1 MNGEWRLALRT
12 FVTIA
17 VRSGLQVAAL
27 FIPAASWNWPAA
39 WTLVAITIVG
49 SLISAAFL
57 WVENK
62 ALLRERMSSP
72 VHAGQ
77 PLIDKVLLVAFMA
90 IFIGVLV
97 ISSVDVWHWQTH
109 EIALTPPMPVFV
121 CYAGLGLVLAGPV
134 VWIATLRAN
143 AFASQV
149 VKLQSERDHHVI
161 YTGPYGVVRHPM
173 YTGIL
178 MTLVGQPLW
187 LGSWAGFAVALI
199 GVVVMG
205 TRAVLEERFLSG
217 SLPGYGAYCAK
228 VRYRLLPGI
237 W

>member
-1 MNGEWRLALRT
+1 MALRT

-17 VRSGLQVAAL
+17 VRSGLQAAAL
-27 FIPAASWNWPAA
+27 FVPAASWNWPAA
-39 WTLVAITIVG
+39 WTLLCITIVG
-49 SLISAAFL
+49 SFISAAFL
-57 WVENK
+57 WAENK
-62 ALLRERMSSP
+62 DLLRERMSSP

-77 PLIDKVLLVAFMA
+77 PLIDKVLLLSFMA
-90 IFIGVLV
+90 IFICALV
-97 ISSVDVWHWQTH
+97 ISSVDVWHWQT
-109 EIALTPPMPVFV
+109 AAMTMMPAFV
-121 CYAGLGLVLAGPV
+121 CYSGLALVLAGPA

-161 YTGPYGVVRHPM
+161 DTGPYGLVRHPM

-187 LGSWAGFAVALI
+187 LGSWAGFAVALV
-199 GVVVMG
+199 GVGVMAG
-205 TRAVLEERFLSG
+205 RAVLEERFLSG
-217 SLPGYGAYCAK
+217 SLQGYEAYCAK
-228 VRYRLLPGI
+228 VRYRLLPGV

>member
-1 MNGEWRLALRT
+1 MNGDRRLALRT
-12 FVTIA
+12 FITIA

-27 FIPAASWNWPAA
+27 FVPAASWNWPAA
-39 WTLVAITIVG
+39 WVLVAITIVG

-57 WVENK
+57 WGENK
-62 ALLRERMSSP
+62 DLLRERMSSP

-90 IFIGVLV
+90 IFICVLV
-97 ISSVDVWHWQTH
+97 VSSLDVWHWRGSPAAASGL
-109 EIALTPPMPVFV
+109 ALDAMSL
-121 CYAGLGLVLAGPV
+121 AGLALVLAGPF

-149 VKLQSERDHHVI
+149 VKLQAERDHHVI
-161 YTGPYGVVRHPM
+161 DTGPYGLVRHPM

-187 LGSWAGFAVALI
+187 LGSWTGFAVALC
-199 GVVVMG
+199 GVAVMAA
-205 TRAVLEERFLSG
+205 RAVIEERFLSQ
-217 SLPGYGAYCAK
+217 SLDGYEAYCAK
-228 VRYRLLPGI
+228 VRYRIVPGI